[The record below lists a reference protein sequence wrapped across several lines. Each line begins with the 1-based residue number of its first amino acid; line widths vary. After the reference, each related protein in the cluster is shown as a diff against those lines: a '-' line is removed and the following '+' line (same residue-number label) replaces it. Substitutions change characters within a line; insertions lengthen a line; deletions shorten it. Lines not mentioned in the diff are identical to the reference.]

1 MAVQTAP
8 WALMNKNIYVLDTSA
23 CLTDGNA
30 LTSFGDS
37 DVVLPLKVLDEID
50 GHKKRQDGVGTNARF
65 IIRMLDSLREKG
77 NLNTGVKIDDS
88 HGTLSVRNYDPSVIP
103 TDLDIAS
110 PDNQII
116 ATALTAQ
123 KNSAKKEV
131 VVVTRDINMRV
142 KCDSVGLLCED
153 YQSHEVVKDPDAV
166 YVGFIDHLV
175 DDQFVDHF
183 YAGEDV
189 YIDEEEADLFPN
201 QFLMLV
207 SNSNEK
213 KTALAMFVNYN
224 TPLKK
229 IYNFD
234 NIWGIKAKNKEQ
246 SFAFSI
252 LMNREIPVVSL
263 IGKAGTGKT
272 LLAIAAGL
280 EQIMGGQGN
289 EIYRKLIVSRPVQP
303 MGKDIGYLP
312 GTLEEKLL
320 PWLAPIQDNLEYLM
334 GNDKQAMQD
343 HIEKGI
349 IEVEALTYIRGRSI
363 SNAFIIIDEAQNLTN
378 HELKTILTRV
388 GENTKI
394 VLTGDIDQIDNVYID
409 EKTNGLTYAV
419 EKFKEY
425 DLAGHITLSKGER
438 SKVASLAAKIL

>member
-1 MAVQTAP
+1 MS
-8 WALMNKNIYVLDTSA
+8 KNIYVLDTSA
-23 CLTDGNA
+23 CLTDGNV
-30 LTSFGDS
+30 LTSFGNN

-50 GHKKRQDGVGTNARF
+50 GHKKRQDGVGANARF
-65 IIRMLDSLREKG
+65 IIRTLDSLREKG
-77 NLNTGVKIDDS
+77 NLNKGVKIDDS
-88 HGTLSVRNYDPSVIP
+88 RGTLSVKNYDPSVIP
-103 TDLDIAS
+103 TDLDINCA
-110 PDNQII
+110 DNQII
-116 ATALTAQ
+116 ATALTE
-123 KNSAKKEV
+123 KKASPRKKV
-131 VVVTRDINMRV
+131 IVVTRDINMRV

-153 YQSHEVVKDPDAV
+153 YQNHEIVSDPDAV
-166 YVGFIDHLV
+166 YVGFVDHLV
-175 DDQFVDHF
+175 DDQFIDHF
-183 YAGEDV
+183 YAGDDV
-189 YIDEEEADLFPN
+189 YIEEDSTVLYPN

-207 SNSNEK
+207 SSSNEK
-213 KTALAMFVNYN
+213 KTALAMFLNYN

-229 IYNFD
+229 IHKFD
-234 NIWGIKAKNKEQ
+234 NIWGIKPKNKEQ

-252 LMNREIPVVSL
+252 LMNIDIPVVSL

-289 EIYRKLIVSRPVQP
+289 ETYRKLIVSRPIQP

-334 GNDKQAMQD
+334 GNDKRAMQD
-343 HIEKGI
+343 HIDKGI

-419 EKFKEY
+419 EKFKWY